1 MLLAE
6 NTNLYKFCN
15 NKKNMAQF
23 ICSSCNY
30 KFSSF
35 RKPMKCPYCGKSKT
49 VNEEASA
56 EDLIKEADDM
66 ISEGRL

>member
-1 MLLAE
+1 
-6 NTNLYKFCN
+6 
-15 NKKNMAQF
+15 MAQF